1 MSPPISN
8 LSAFLSDLKH
18 RRVFRVAAVYACVAF
33 IIFQIVDATFE
44 PLRLPD
50 WLSTA
55 VVVLLALGF
64 PIAVAL
70 AWAFDITEKGIVRT
84 RGKAQAPATSR
95 RPILTNWTLG
105 IVAALAIIVAVW
117 ALLREPSP
125 GSPLITSIAVLPLD
139 NLMGD
144 PEQEYFVD
152 GMHEALIS
160 ALSNIG
166 AVTVISRRSTLQYK
180 DSEKT
185 MPTIASELGVDAL
198 LEGSAQLVGERVR
211 ITTQLIDSKDRHLWN
226 NTYERKLEDV
236 FALYND
242 VTRAIAQEIQAKLTP
257 EEETRLASARQVDP
271 EAYELFLRAK
281 ELVSSDI
288 SKETLE
294 RALDYL
300 SSAVR
305 LDSLFVEAYAE
316 AARQHM
322 LMYAWPYDP
331 TQQRLNMAK
340 QALDTALQLAPNN
353 PAVLTAKGRYHHLG
367 FRDYTFALIEYNRA
381 LALAPSNAVAYN
393 DLGFIHFRL
402 GDFEAAF
409 DDRMKAFELDPRSAL
424 NAMRVGEAYRLTL
437 KDLANTQ
444 VWYEHSL
451 NLNPEL
457 AIGYNRLANI
467 IFLQTGQTKE
477 ALAVLEDGARFADS
491 ALLQNAWTGLEFQAG
506 RYAAALEHAA
516 TIPEIFLTE
525 RPKTLWMGILYNH
538 LGHADSA
545 EQYLYL
551 ALEQLTRNAESMVGH
566 ISESFLYVHLGLT
579 HAYLG
584 QTEEALA
591 ASTRAY
597 ELKPLSKDAYS
608 GVSIQRLRAHIFT
621 VLGQYDKAMDI
632 LEDLLA
638 RPGSFVINE
647 LLNKRE
653 WEPLRSH
660 PRYAALLAKYREQ

>member
-1 MSPPISN
+1 MVSGFT
-8 LSAFLSDLKH
+8 AFLSELRR
-18 RRVFRVAAVYACVAF
+18 RRVFRVAVVYAGVAF
-33 IIFQIVDATFE
+33 IIFQVADFAF
-44 PLRLPD
+44 PALHVPD
-50 WLSTA
+50 WFSSA

-64 PIAVAL
+64 LVAVGL
-70 AWAFDITEKGIVRT
+70 AWAFDITDKGIVRT
-84 RGKAQAPATSR
+84 KGQVEAPIST
-95 RPILTNWTLG
+95 RPLIGNTALG
-105 IVAALAIIVAVW
+105 IVAALAILVAAW
-117 ALLREPSP
+117 SWFGNGYRATEIR
-125 GSPLITSIAVLPLD
+125 SIAVLPLA
-139 NLMGD
+139 NLMND
-144 PEQEYFVD
+144 PDQEYFVD
-152 GMHEALIS
+152 GMHEAMIT
-160 ALSNIG
+160 ALSKIPELRVIG
-166 AVTVISRRSTLQYK
+166 RTSVMGYRENPKPIPEIGR
-180 DSEKT
+180 
-185 MPTIASELGVDAL
+185 ELGVDAVV
-198 LEGSAQLVGERVR
+198 EGSILREGNNVRITAQLVGTRPERHIWANQFDR
-211 ITTQLIDSKDRHLWN
+211 TLEGILQLH
-226 NTYERKLEDV
+226 
-236 FALYND
+236 ND
-242 VTRAIAQEIQAKLTP
+242 VAKAIAEEIKVTLTLN
-257 EEETRLASARQVDP
+257 EEAQLASARQVDP

-322 LMYAWPYDP
+322 LMYVWPYDP

-409 DDRMKAFELDPRSAL
+409 DDRMKAFELDPRSAM
-424 NAMRVGEAYRLTL
+424 NAMRVGQAYRLTL

-457 AIGYNRLANI
+457 AIGYIDLANI
-467 IFLQTGQTKE
+467 IFLRTGQTKE
-477 ALAVLEDGARFADS
+477 ALAVLEDGDRFADS

-516 TIPEIFLTE
+516 TIPEIDLTE

-551 ALEQLTRNAESMVGH
+551 ALEQLTLNAKSMVGH
-566 ISESFLYVHLGLT
+566 LNGAFLYVHLGLT

-597 ELKPLSKDAYS
+597 ELMPLSKDAYA
-608 GVSIQRLRAHIFT
+608 GVSIQRHRAHIFT